1 MCAIVERDLIY
12 MDLSDPLP
20 RQVLPAIDGWST
32 YFDLYG
38 PYTALILLLLTLA
51 SLVSASEAAFFTL
64 SPDERAFCRDSN
76 QADERRIAMLLERP
90 KRLLASL
97 VIFNNL
103 LNIAIVVIGTDL
115 AWEFSRTSTESGWW
129 LVGVALLITLAIVLF
144 GEVIPKVYASQNNLV
159 VARRTALLA
168 QIGLTVLRPLAMLL
182 VNLSNQVDRRVQR
195 RGYKL
200 SAEELSQA
208 VELTG
213 TDATTEEKEILKG
226 IVNFSNLTA
235 RQVMR
240 ARLDISA
247 VEDDLPFTE
256 LVAQINASGYSR
268 VPVYSE
274 SLDQIE
280 GILYIKDLLPH
291 IHENDSFNWRSLLRP
306 VFFIP
311 ENKKVD
317 DLLQDFQ
324 KRRVHI
330 AIVVDEYGGTRGLV
344 TLEDII
350 EEIFGDINDEFDDD
364 DPVGYRREDDRTVV
378 FEGKVPLTDVCRILN
393 VDATTFED
401 VQGGSESLGG
411 LLLELFH
418 RLPKT
423 GDETAYAGFVF
434 HVLSADDKRIHQV
447 RVTKNDLV
455 EQVEN

>member
-1 MCAIVERDLIY
+1 
-12 MDLSDPLP
+12 MDPGDPLP
-20 RQVLPAIDGWST
+20 RQVPPAADGWGT

-38 PYTALILLLLTLA
+38 PYAALILLLIVLA
-51 SLVSASEAAFFTL
+51 GLISASEAAFFSL
-64 SPDERAFCRDSN
+64 SPDDRARCRDSDLP
-76 QADERRIAMLLERP
+76 DEQRIATLLDRP

-103 LNIAIVVIGTDL
+103 LNIAIVVIVTYL
-115 AWEFSRTSTESGWW
+115 TWKFSKSAYQDGWVLSG
-129 LVGVALLITLAIVLF
+129 ITLATTVAIVLF
-144 GEVIPKVYASQNNLV
+144 GEIVPKVYASQNNLV
-159 VARRTALLA
+159 VARRTAPLA
-168 QIGLTVLRPLAMLL
+168 QAGLIVFRPLSAML
-182 VNLSNQVDRRVQR
+182 VSLSNQVDKRIQR

-213 TDATTEEKEILKG
+213 ADATTEEKEILKG

-247 VEDDLPFTE
+247 VDDDLTFLE
-256 LVAQINASGYSR
+256 LMAQINASGYSR
-268 VPVYSE
+268 VPVYHE

-280 GILYIKDLLPH
+280 GVLYIKDLLPH
-291 IHENDSFNWRSLLRP
+291 IHETDDFNWQSLLRP
-306 VFFIP
+306 AFFIP

-317 DLLQDFQ
+317 DLLHDFQ

-350 EEIFGDINDEFDDD
+350 EEIFGDINDEFDDET
-364 DPVGYRREDDRTVV
+364 PAGYRREDDRTVV
-378 FEGKVPLTDVCRILN
+378 FEGKLPLTDVCRILN
-393 VDATTFED
+393 VDATTFEA
-401 VQGGSESLGG
+401 VQGDSESLGG
-411 LLLELFH
+411 LLLELFT

-423 GDETAYAGFVF
+423 DEQTVYAGFTF
-434 HVLSADDKRIHQV
+434 QVLSADDKRINEV
-447 RVTKNDLV
+447 RVTKNAPSTPG
-455 EQVEN
+455 

>member
-1 MCAIVERDLIY
+1 

-20 RQVLPAIDGWST
+20 RQVLPAIDGWGT

-38 PYTALILLLLTLA
+38 PYVALLLLLVTSA
-51 SLVSASEAAFFTL
+51 GLVSASEAAFFSI
-64 SPDERAFCRDSN
+64 SPDDRARCRDSN
-76 QADERRIAMLLERP
+76 QLSEQRIATLLDRP

-103 LNIAIVVIGTDL
+103 LNIAIVVIVTYL
-115 AWEFSRTSTESGWW
+115 AWEYSQASHGSGW
-129 LVGVALLITLAIVLF
+129 VLLSITLGTTLVIVLF
-144 GEVIPKVYASQNNLV
+144 GEIVPKVYASQNNLM
-159 VARRTALLA
+159 VARRTAPLA
-168 QIGLTVLRPLAMLL
+168 QVGLVVFRPLSALL
-182 VNLSNQVDRRVQR
+182 VNLSNQVDKRIER

-200 SAEELSQA
+200 SVEELSQA

-213 TDATTEEKEILKG
+213 SDATTEEKEILKG

-247 VEDDLPFTE
+247 VEDDLTFSQLLE
-256 LVAQINASGYSR
+256 QINASGYSR
-268 VPVYSE
+268 VPIYRE

-291 IHENDSFNWRSLLRP
+291 IHQDDSFRWQNLLRP
-306 VFFIP
+306 AFFIP

-324 KRRVHI
+324 KRRVHM

-350 EEIFGDINDEFDDD
+350 EEIFGDINDEFDEET
-364 DPVGYRREDDRTVV
+364 PTGYRREDERTVV
-378 FEGKVPLTDVCRILN
+378 FEGKIPLTDVCRVLN
-393 VDATTFED
+393 VDSTTFEA
-401 VQGGSESLGG
+401 VQGDSESLGG
-411 LLLELFH
+411 LLLELFS
-418 RLPKT
+418 RLPKS
-423 GDETAYAGFVF
+423 GDQTAYAGFTF
-434 HVLSADDKRIHQV
+434 MVLSADDKRIHEVKVV
-447 RVTKNDLV
+447 RDNVPV
-455 EQVEN
+455 WAS

>member
-1 MCAIVERDLIY
+1 
-12 MDLSDPLP
+12 MDPGDPLP
-20 RQVLPAIDGWST
+20 RQVLPAADGWGT

-38 PYTALILLLLTLA
+38 PYMALVLLLLTIA
-51 SLVSASEAAFFTL
+51 SLVSASEAAFFSL
-64 SPDERAFCRDSN
+64 SPEDRTNCRDSN
-76 QADERRIAMLLERP
+76 QADEQRIATLLERP

-103 LNIAIVVIGTDL
+103 LNIAIVVIVTYL
-115 AWEFSRTSTESGWW
+115 TWEFSQASNWSNWL
-129 LVGVALLITLAIVLF
+129 LVGVTMIMTLTIVLF
-144 GEVIPKVYASQNNLV
+144 GEIVPKVYASQNNLI

-168 QIGLTVLRPLAMLL
+168 QIGLAVLRPLAIVL
-182 VNLSNQVDRRVQR
+182 VNLSNQVDRRIQR

-200 SAEELSQA
+200 SVEELSQA

-213 TDATTEEKEILKG
+213 TNATVEEKEILKG

-247 VEDDLPFTE
+247 VEDDLSFAQ
-256 LVAQINASGYSR
+256 LMAQINASGYSR
-268 VPVYSE
+268 VPVYHE

-291 IHENDSFNWRSLLRP
+291 IHEDDSFLWQALLRP
-306 VFFIP
+306 AFFIP

-324 KRRVHI
+324 KRRVHM

-350 EEIFGDINDEFDDD
+350 EEIFGDINDEFDDET
-364 DPVGYRREDDRTVV
+364 PVGYRREDDRTVV
-378 FEGKVPLTDVCRILN
+378 FEGKVSITDVCRILN
-393 VDATTFED
+393 VDATTFEA
-401 VQGGSESLGG
+401 VQGDSESLGG
-411 LLLELFH
+411 LLLELFS

-423 GDETAYAGFVF
+423 GDETTYASFVF
-434 HVLSADDKRIHQV
+434 HVLSADDKRIHEV

-455 EQVEN
+455 EQT

>member
-1 MCAIVERDLIY
+1 

-20 RQVLPAIDGWST
+20 RQVLLATDGWGT

-51 SLVSASEAAFFTL
+51 GLVSASEAAFFSL
-64 SPDERAFCRDSN
+64 SPDDRALCRDSN
-76 QADERRIAMLLERP
+76 LADDQRIAILLERP

-103 LNIAIVVIGTDL
+103 LNIAIVVIVTYL
-115 AWEFSRTSTESGWW
+115 TWEFSHASEGMRWM
-129 LVGVALLITLAIVLF
+129 LPVVTLATTIAIVLF
-144 GEVIPKVYASQNNLV
+144 GEIVPKVYASQNNLT
-159 VARRTALLA
+159 VARKTASLA
-168 QIGLTVLRPLAMLL
+168 KIGLTVFRPLAMVL
-182 VNLSNQVDRRVQR
+182 VNLSNQVDKRIERK
-195 RGYKL
+195 GYKL
-200 SAEELSQA
+200 SVEELSQA

-213 TDATTEEKEILKG
+213 TNATVEEKEILKG

-247 VEDDLPFTE
+247 VEDDLSFSE
-256 LVAQINASGYSR
+256 LMEQINASGYSR
-268 VPVYSE
+268 VPVFHE

-280 GILYIKDLLPH
+280 GILYIKDLLTH
-291 IHENDSFNWRSLLRP
+291 IHQDDSFNWQSLLRP
-306 VFFIP
+306 AFFIP

-350 EEIFGDINDEFDDD
+350 EEIFGEINDEFDDET
-364 DPVGYRREDDRTVV
+364 PLGYRRENESTVV
-378 FEGKVPLTDVCRILN
+378 FEGKMPITDVCRILN
-393 VDATTFED
+393 VDATTFEA
-401 VQGGSESLGG
+401 VQGDSESLGG
-411 LLLELFH
+411 LLLELFN
-418 RLPKT
+418 RLPKP
-423 GDETAYAGFVF
+423 EEEIKYAGFAF
-434 HVLSADDKRIHQV
+434 YVLAADDKRINEV
-447 RVTKNDLV
+447 RVKKDSETIESV
-455 EQVEN
+455 

>member
-1 MCAIVERDLIY
+1 
-12 MDLSDPLP
+12 MDPGDPLP
-20 RQVLPAIDGWST
+20 RQVLPAVDGWST
-32 YFDLYG
+32 YFDLYA

-51 SLVSASEAAFFTL
+51 GLVSASEAAFFSL
-64 SPDERAFCRDSN
+64 SPDDRAQCRESSKVPD
-76 QADERRIAMLLERP
+76 QRIAQLLERP

-103 LNIAIVVIGTDL
+103 LNIAIVVIVTYL
-115 AWEFSRTSTESGWW
+115 TWEFSQGSGGSNW
-129 LVGVALLITLAIVLF
+129 LLIGVALATTVAIVLF
-144 GEVIPKVYASQNNLV
+144 GEIVPKVYASQNNLT
-159 VARRTALLA
+159 VARQTAALA
-168 QIGLTVLRPLAMLL
+168 QIGLMVFRPLAMML
-182 VNLSNQVDRRVQR
+182 VNLSNQVDKRIQR

-200 SAEELSQA
+200 SVEELSQA

-213 TDATTEEKEILKG
+213 VNATVEEKEILKG

-247 VEDDLPFTE
+247 VRDQLPFSE
-256 LVAQINASGYSR
+256 LLAQINASGYSR
-268 VPVYSE
+268 VPVYGE
-274 SLDQIE
+274 SLDEIE

-291 IHENDSFNWRSLLRP
+291 IHESDSFRWQSLLRP
-306 VFFIP
+306 VYFIP

-344 TLEDII
+344 TLEDVI
-350 EEIFGDINDEFDDD
+350 EEIFGDINDEFDEET
-364 DPVGYRREDDRTVV
+364 PVGYRREDSQTVV
-378 FEGKVPLTDVCRILN
+378 FEGKMPLTDVCRIMN
-393 VDATTFED
+393 VDATTFEE
-401 VQGGSESLGG
+401 VQGDSESLGG

-423 GDETAYAGFVF
+423 GDETKYDGFVF
-434 HVLSADDKRIHQV
+434 QVLSADDKRINEV
-447 RVTKNDLV
+447 RVRKNDVV
-455 EQVEN
+455 EQE

>member
-1 MCAIVERDLIY
+1 
-12 MDLSDPLP
+12 MDPGDPLP
-20 RQVLPAIDGWST
+20 RQVLPAVDGWST
-32 YFDLYG
+32 YFDLYA

-51 SLVSASEAAFFTL
+51 GLVSASEAAFFSL
-64 SPDERAFCRDSN
+64 SPDDRAQCRESAKGPD
-76 QADERRIAMLLERP
+76 QRIAQLLERP

-103 LNIAIVVIGTDL
+103 LNIAIVVIVTYL
-115 AWEFSRTSTESGWW
+115 TWEFLQGVANADWI
-129 LVGVALLITLAIVLF
+129 LIGVALTTTVAIVLF
-144 GEVIPKVYASQNNLV
+144 GEIVPKVYASQNNLS
-159 VARRTALLA
+159 VARQTAALA
-168 QIGLTVLRPLAMLL
+168 QIGLMVFRPLAMML
-182 VNLSNQVDRRVQR
+182 VNLSNQVDKRIQR

-200 SAEELSQA
+200 SVEELSQA

-213 TDATTEEKEILKG
+213 VNATVEEKEILKG

-240 ARLDISA
+240 TRLDISA
-247 VEDDLPFTE
+247 VKDQLLFSE
-256 LVAQINASGYSR
+256 LMAQINASGYSR
-268 VPVYSE
+268 VPVYGE
-274 SLDQIE
+274 SLDEIE

-291 IHENDSFNWRSLLRP
+291 IHESDDFRWQSLLRP
-306 VFFIP
+306 AYFIP

-350 EEIFGDINDEFDDD
+350 EEIFGDINDEFDEET
-364 DPVGYRREDDRTVV
+364 PVGYRREDPQTVV
-378 FEGKVPLTDVCRILN
+378 FEGKMPLTDVCRILN

-401 VQGGSESLGG
+401 VQGDSESLGG

-418 RLPKT
+418 RLPKA
-423 GDETAYAGFVF
+423 GDETRYDGFVF
-434 HVLSADDKRIHQV
+434 QVLSADDKRINEV
-447 RVTKNDLV
+447 RVRKNNV
-455 EQVEN
+455 VAQE